1 MMLGWAIS
9 AAEAT
14 LAALLIAI
22 GMGAAQRRVM
32 TVLACV
38 DGSRRCEGWSPARL
52 AADDRGRAYSAGIG
66 RSGSDCVLCGEVS

>member
-38 DGSRRCEGWSPARL
+38 VASVGFGATIVCAM
-52 AADDRGRAYSAGIG
+52 AFVVAQ
-66 RSGSDCVLCGEVS
+66 

>member
-1 MMLGWAIS
+1 MMLGWTIS

-14 LAALLIAI
+14 LVALLIAI

-38 DGSRRCEGWSPARL
+38 VASVGFGATIVCAM
-52 AADDRGRAYSAGIG
+52 AFVVAQ
-66 RSGSDCVLCGEVS
+66 

>member
-1 MMLGWAIS
+1 MLCGKT

-32 TVLACV
+32 TVFACV
-38 DGSRRCEGWSPARL
+38 VATVGFMATIMCAV
-52 AADDRGRAYSAGIG
+52 AVGR
-66 RSGSDCVLCGEVS
+66 